1 MMRFVD
7 RKSELAVI
15 ERAFKDPGF
24 QFIPVYGRRRVGK
37 TRLVQEFIRGSVRAV
52 LPKECWNWRRKRV
65 CFWSKGTN
73 SFPELCSHTLS
84 PAAGKLFR
92 SLLPPSGRRLTV
104 CSIDFTPGL

>member
-37 TRLVQEFIRGSVRAV
+37 TRLVQEFIVG
-52 LPKECWNWRRKRV
+52 KEAIYFLADSIAETEQLKSLGRV
-65 CFWSKGTN
+65 VGEHFRDLQISKTTFD
-73 SFPELCSHTLS
+73 SSRHL
-84 PAAGKLFR
+84 
-92 SLLPPSGRRLTV
+92 
-104 CSIDFTPGL
+104 